1 MVEYLLCLTEGN
13 DRKRRLVIGRVRTRE
28 FDRVDKERSWIRSRI
43 ERNLAMP
50 LDVAPGLIAGL
61 DTDDKFAPGLNRL

>member
-1 MVEYLLCLTEGN
+1 MVEYLLCLAEGN
-13 DRKRRLVIGRVRTRE
+13 DHKRRLVIGRVRTRE

-50 LDVAPGLIAGL
+50 LDVAPGLITGL